1 MAGLQQAGQGQKV
14 IGVEQGAQALKPFP
28 LAQGRQTVGHRHR
41 QVLIDAGVPVAVDGA
56 GLTAVPDGSQA
67 VNLLQGAQG
76 GSLVMAAGNLQVPVH
91 EEVLVSR
98 QARETAGTL
107 LQLAL
112 QVRQTEPR
120 VEDGQRGVGLQIL
133 DPAKPAVEFL
143 RGEVHGIVFGE
154 PQIGGLQPGDGI
166 RKSDPPEPQ
175 SRQELDHAFQVVHH
189 AAQGYG
195 GYRIEAVSPQERQQV
210 PDMVRQA
217 RQSPV
222 VVMQGRAGG
231 VHGNDQGFQ
240 GGSPQILNQGGG
252 EQGGVGAQKGMDPQ
266 GPGLLQRWQQ
276 AGVKQRF
283 PPGEAKVLD
292 SRLFQGGQA
301 PLQMGRIGHDP
312 GGRRHLGKIAE
323 AAMGVAGVGEGD
335 LAKAGTAPENEVND
349 LLSRYRQLSPA
360 STSAPG
366 AGGAGT

>member
-1 MAGLQQAGQGQKV
+1 
-14 IGVEQGAQALKPFP
+14 
-28 LAQGRQTVGHRHR
+28 
-41 QVLIDAGVPVAVDGA
+41 
-56 GLTAVPDGSQA
+56 
-67 VNLLQGAQG
+67 
-76 GSLVMAAGNLQVPVH
+76 
-91 EEVLVSR
+91 
-98 QARETAGTL
+98 
-107 LQLAL
+107 
-112 QVRQTEPR
+112 
-120 VEDGQRGVGLQIL
+120 
-133 DPAKPAVEFL
+133 
-143 RGEVHGIVFGE
+143 
-154 PQIGGLQPGDGI
+154 
-166 RKSDPPEPQ
+166 
-175 SRQELDHAFQVVHH
+175 
-189 AAQGYG
+189 
-195 GYRIEAVSPQERQQV
+195 
-210 PDMVRQA
+210 
-217 RQSPV
+217 
-222 VVMQGRAGG
+222 
-231 VHGNDQGFQ
+231 
-240 GGSPQILNQGGG
+240 
-252 EQGGVGAQKGMDPQ
+252 MDPQ

>member
-1 MAGLQQAGQGQKV
+1 M
-14 IGVEQGAQALKPFP
+14 AQAWQPSRMGP
-28 LAQGRQTVGHRHR
+28 RRWISSRGPRGVG
-41 QVLIDAGVPVAVDGA
+41 
-56 GLTAVPDGSQA
+56 
-67 VNLLQGAQG
+67 
-76 GSLVMAAGNLQVPVH
+76 LVMAAGNLQVPVH

-98 QARETAGTL
+98 QAGETAGTL

-120 VEDGQRGVGLQIL
+120 VEDGQRGVGLQFL
-133 DPAKPAVEFL
+133 DPAKPAVKFL
-143 RGEVHGIVFGE
+143 RGEVHGIVLGE

-166 RKSDPPEPQ
+166 RKGDPPEPQ
-175 SRQELDHAFQVVHH
+175 SRQELDHALQVVHH

-195 GYRIEAVSPQERQQV
+195 GHRIEAVSPQERQQV
-210 PDMVRQA
+210 PDMVGQT

-222 VVMQGRAGG
+222 AVMQGRAGG
-231 VHGNDQGFQ
+231 VYGNDQGFQ

-252 EQGGVGAQKGMDPQ
+252 EQGGIGAQEGMDPQ
-266 GPGLLQRWQQ
+266 GPGLLQRRQQ
-276 AGVKQRF
+276 AGVKQWF
-283 PPGEAKVLD
+283 PPGEAEVLD
-292 SRLFQGGQA
+292 SRLFQGGQTS
-301 PLQMGRIGHDP
+301 LQTGCIGHDP

-323 AAMGVAGVGEGD
+323 AATSVAGVGEGD